1 LRRPLAARGAVR
13 RRLAA
18 ALAAVVAAGSSA
30 AANPG
35 PSDRVIVYRGATVIE
50 GPDETP
56 IRDVSIVTRGERI
69 IQVEP
74 DALAKIPPDA
84 TIVDVAGL
92 YAAPG
97 LINTHEHFAT
107 DPDRPLAEA
116 MLKKDLYGG
125 ITAVRDMAGDAR
137 LLGVLKG
144 ASRSGAL
151 PAPDID
157 YAAVIAGPA
166 FFDDPR
172 PRAASRG
179 FPPGAAPWA
188 RAISPDSDL
197 ALVVKAAK
205 GAGVTAVKIYA
216 DLPADEVA
224 ALTRE
229 AHRQRLL
236 VWAHAAVF
244 PASPREVIEAGVD
257 SVSHACMLAYQVSAT
272 MPTAY
277 ADRAGVD
284 ERRLATGTDPTMA
297 ALFQEMRRRGVIL
310 DATLRVYV
318 EMARDAAEHPGGRP
332 PYCSAD
338 LAERLTRQAYLAG
351 VAISAGTDGFSDD
364 ADPWPALQD
373 ELELLQDKAGMSPAD
388 VLRSAT
394 AIGARAMGEPDIG
407 SIEVGKLADVVFT
420 RDNPLDD
427 VRAFRTVVLTVKR
440 GVDYWRKDDAPP
452 PTRPR

>member
-1 LRRPLAARGAVR
+1 VAGPPLTRGLATASILGLVVLAEALSCLAARAE
-13 RRLAA
+13 
-18 ALAAVVAAGSSA
+18 
-30 AANPG
+30 PT
-35 PSDRVIVYRGATVIE
+35 DRVIVYRGATVLA
-50 GPDETP
+50 GPNEAP
-56 IRDVSIVTRGERI
+56 VRGVSIVTRGERI
-69 IQVEP
+69 VQIERDSRMKTP
-74 DALAKIPPDA
+74 PGAK
-84 TIVDVAGL
+84 IVDVAGL

-107 DPDRPLAEA
+107 DPDRPFAEA

-137 LLGVLKG
+137 LLADLKRE
-144 ASRSGAL
+144 SRSGAL

-157 YAAVIAGPA
+157 YAAVMAGPA

-197 ALVVKAAK
+197 PLVMKEAK
-205 GAGVTAVKIYA
+205 GVGVTAIKIYA

-224 ALTRE
+224 ALTHE
-229 AHRQRLL
+229 AHRQHLL

-244 PASPREVIEAGVD
+244 PASPREVIAAGVD
-257 SVSHACMLAYQVSAT
+257 TVSHTCMLGYQVSAT
-272 MPTAY
+272 MPNAY
-277 ADRAGVD
+277 ADRAPVD
-284 ERRLATGTDPTMA
+284 ERRLAAGDDPTMT
-297 ALFQEMRRRGVIL
+297 ALFREMRRRGVIL

-318 EMARDAAEHPGGRP
+318 DMAREAGEHPGSRP

-351 VAISAGTDGFSDD
+351 VAISTGTDGFSDD

-373 ELELLQDKAGMSPAD
+373 ELELLQDKVGMTPAD
-388 VLRSAT
+388 VLRAAT
-394 AIGARAMGEPDIG
+394 ATGARAMGDSDIG
-407 SIEVGKLADVVFT
+407 AIAVGKLADIVFT
-420 RDNPLDD
+420 RDNPLTD
-427 VRAFRTVVLTVKR
+427 VRAFRSVVLTVKR
-440 GVDYWRKDDAPP
+440 GADYWRRDAAAKTP
-452 PTRPR
+452 